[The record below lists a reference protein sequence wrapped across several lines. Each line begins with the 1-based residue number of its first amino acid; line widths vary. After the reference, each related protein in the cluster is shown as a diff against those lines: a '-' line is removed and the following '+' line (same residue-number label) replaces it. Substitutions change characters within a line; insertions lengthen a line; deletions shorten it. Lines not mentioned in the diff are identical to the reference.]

1 MKLNKSFE
9 QAVYV
14 LTMLALQENHTPVK
28 SRVLSDILEVS
39 DSYLKKILV
48 KLTRAGLI
56 QSNASKVG
64 GYQLAQSVTTITL
77 KDVFLL
83 LIYKLMLSNSNIWL
97 ITSMMIQVTSSKLKI
112 RFNKHWKKDFLHS
125 ITSWIH

>member
-39 DSYLKKILV
+39 DSYLNFL
-48 KLTRAGLI
+48 L
-56 QSNASKVG
+56 
-64 GYQLAQSVTTITL
+64 QSVYFDCLTL
-77 KDVFLL
+77 KELRGL
-83 LIYKLMLSNSNIWL
+83 
-97 ITSMMIQVTSSKLKI
+97 
-112 RFNKHWKKDFLHS
+112 
-125 ITSWIH
+125 

>member
-28 SRVLSDILEVS
+28 SHVLSDILEVS

-56 QSNASKVG
+56 
-64 GYQLAQSVTTITL
+64 
-77 KDVFLL
+77 
-83 LIYKLMLSNSNIWL
+83 
-97 ITSMMIQVTSSKLKI
+97 
-112 RFNKHWKKDFLHS
+112 
-125 ITSWIH
+125 